1 MHSTVCVDF
10 PCYCKVYFALA
21 SHFDNCHCFECNICR
36 PARRSCVTVKHPQ
49 GSRKQEADRPTE
61 EILPPAKLLNMG
73 NPSSS
78 RIGVFDVA
86 ASSKTQ
92 PLGPEQLPHMQQ
104 WPETSASNFTCEV
117 AVSTPIWK
125 SPSTGLS
132 RCTDGS
138 ETAWMSELK
147 SATPIRPMELL
158 GGSKEPKTVP
168 NMSRPVGICCVTGK
182 PPQGSKKREGSHT
195 TEEIPPP
202 TKRLKMGNTSFSG
215 VGPSDAAGSSKIQ
228 PRGRERLPCLQQWPE
243 ASASKHVCDVAVS
256 TPPLGSTSTGSS
268 GSDIKKQEGSHTTE
282 EIPPPS
288 KCLKMGNPSFSGVG
302 PSDAAGSSKIQT
314 CGRERLPCLQQWP
327 EASASKHVCDVAVST
342 PPPGSTSIGSSGSD
356 IKKREGS
363 HTTEEIPPPSKRL
376 EMGNPSFSGVGS
388 SDVAGSSKIQPR
400 GRERLPCLQ
409 QWPEA
414 SASKHVCDVA
424 VSTPPPGST
433 STGSSGSDII
443 EVELM
448 SELKCTLPTHKEQLK
463 TVPEEGTDNVKR
475 IISDLIQLLDHRSV
489 NVLCYDHE
497 EEEREVSTMSDQ
509 AKVETISDLIAGA
522 ADSKMRLEVPKL
534 AGVSLVDFF
543 TLEETKEHLFSLRQS
558 IGQALDGNTLTHDVA
573 ENSCQLCAMNKL
585 VYRTPKFCSSCNK
598 HIKHGL
604 KIYIGV
610 DEMGTRHCFC
620 TSCFMGSRRGT
631 ISFQGTSIPKA
642 MLQVKKNDHEVEEP
656 WVQCDKCGLWQHQV
670 CALYIPKRDLGGK
683 AVYFCPKCHS
693 EGIKNG
699 EHVPLPKT
707 AAFGAKD
714 LPTSLLSDYI
724 EQRLFRRLKQDR
736 EKRAKSLQKKFD
748 EVPGPVDLVVR
759 VVLSANKILKV
770 NQQFLDIC
778 SHENYPIEFPYTSK
792 EFGSECGH
800 PNQRC
805 VYISY
810 LDSVKYFRP
819 EIKAASGEALRT
831 FVYHEILV
839 GYLDYCKKRG
849 FASCYI
855 WACPPSKGD
864 DYILCGHPETQKTPK
879 SDKLCQWYKSMLGK
893 ATKENIVVACTTLY
907 DHLFAPTGECN
918 VKITAARMPY
928 FDGDYWS
935 AAAVNMSKNLEQ
947 ESRVGSQ
954 NKVKKVPSKRT
965 FKAMGHSKISGDATK
980 DILLMQELRGHL
992 RGPKTIAGIVGP
1004 ISLVQVANHV
1014 PPNTKD
1020 ADAIIE
1026 DNFFDD
1032 RRSFLKVCQ
1041 ENYYMFDTLRR
1052 AKHSSMMMLYHL
1064 PTHMAEKYIETS
1076 KNLAKP
1082 EANKY
1087 SNSNDPFYIHHSNQ
1101 PGLILITQ
1109 LLTEENYNTWSRA
1122 MLMALNIKNKEGFVN
1137 GSIQQPPTTST
1148 TEFQQWRRCN
1158 NLIKAWLFN
1167 SISENIKASVIY
1179 NESAHEI
1186 WTDLKEHFSRTN
1198 TVHLFQV
1205 EEAIH
1210 DCKQDNMTIGAYYTK
1225 LKGPWDEHDALCCI
1239 PTCTCGTVKE
1249 LLQFQQ
1255 SQRTM
1260 KFLMGLNEAYIVVR
1274 GLPDT

>member
-1 MHSTVCVDF
+1 MDSSHVTPEQGFLIGYVDYKGMHVDGSRVSFTKYMHSTVCVDF
-10 PCYCKVYFALA
+10 PCYCEVYFTLA
-21 SHFDNCHCFECNICR
+21 SHFDDCQCFECNMCR
-36 PARRSCVTVKHPQ
+36 PARRSCVTVKHPP
-49 GSRKQEADRPTE
+49 GSRKQEANRPTE
-61 EILPPAKLLNMG
+61 EILPPAKLLKMG

-78 RIGVFDVA
+78 RIGVSDVA

-125 SPSTGLS
+125 SPCTGSS

-147 SATPIRPMELL
+147 SATPIRHIELI
-158 GGSKEPKTVP
+158 GDSIEPKTVP
-168 NMSRPVGICCVTGK
+168 NMSRPVGMCSVIGK
-182 PPQGSKKREGSHT
+182 PRQGSKKREGSHT

-202 TKRLKMGNTSFSG
+202 SKR
-215 VGPSDAAGSSKIQ
+215 
-228 PRGRERLPCLQQWPE
+228 
-243 ASASKHVCDVAVS
+243 
-256 TPPLGSTSTGSS
+256 
-268 GSDIKKQEGSHTTE
+268 
-282 EIPPPS
+282 
-288 KCLKMGNPSFSGVG
+288 LKMGNPSFSGVG
-302 PSDAAGSSKIQT
+302 PSDVAGSSKIPREKREGSHTTEEIPPPSKRLKMGNPSFSGVGPSDVAGSSKIQPR
-314 CGRERLPCLQQWP
+314 GREQLPCLQQWP

-342 PPPGSTSIGSSGSD
+342 PPPGSI
-356 IKKREGS
+356 
-363 HTTEEIPPPSKRL
+363 
-376 EMGNPSFSGVGS
+376 
-388 SDVAGSSKIQPR
+388 
-400 GRERLPCLQ
+400 
-409 QWPEA
+409 
-414 SASKHVCDVA
+414 
-424 VSTPPPGST
+424 
-433 STGSSGSDII
+433 STGSSGSDIT

-448 SELKCTLPTHKEQLK
+448 SELKSTIPTRKEQQK

-475 IISDLIQLLDHRSV
+475 IISDLIHLLDHRSV
-489 NVLCYDHE
+489 NVLCSDHE

-522 ADSKMRLEVPKL
+522 ADSKMRLEGPKL

-558 IGQALDGNTLTHDVA
+558 IGQALDGNTLTHNVA

-585 VYRTPKFCSSCNK
+585 VYRTPTFCSSCNK
-598 HIKHGL
+598 HIKHGS
-604 KIYIGV
+604 KIYCGV

-620 TSCFMGSRRGT
+620 TSCFMGSRSGT
-631 ISFQGTSIPKA
+631 ISFQGNSIPKA
-642 MLQVKKNDHEVEEP
+642 MLQMKKNDHEDEEP

-736 EKRAKSLQKKFD
+736 EKRAKALQKKFD
-748 EVPGPVDLVVR
+748 EVPGAVDLVVR

-778 SHENYPIEFPYTSK
+778 SHENYPTEFPYTSK
-792 EFGSECGH
+792 VLLLFQKIEGVDVCLFAMYVQEFGSECGH

-849 FASCYI
+849 FATCYI

-893 ATKENIVVACTTLY
+893 ATKENIVVVCTTLY

-947 ESRVGSQ
+947 ESRVGLQ

-980 DILLMQELRGHL
+980 DILLMQEVSILKVYWWGDSQLEQTMLKVKQDFLVVHL
-992 RGPKTIAGIVGP
+992 QYTCTRCREVILAAVRWFCPGCKNFQLCPRCHNAKQDGTEGNTHTSRSGEKHRL
-1004 ISLVQVANHV
+1004 SQVANHV
-1014 PPNTKD
+1014 RPDTKD
-1020 ADAIIE
+1020 ADAILE
-1026 DNFFDD
+1026 DNYFDD
-1032 RRSFLKVCQ
+1032 RRSFLKFCQ
-1041 ENYYMFDTLRR
+1041 ENHYVFDTLRR

-1064 PTHMAEKYIETS
+1064 VSTS
-1076 KNLAKP
+1076 
-1082 EANKY
+1082 
-1087 SNSNDPFYIHHSNQ
+1087 
-1101 PGLILITQ
+1101 
-1109 LLTEENYNTWSRA
+1109 
-1122 MLMALNIKNKEGFVN
+1122 
-1137 GSIQQPPTTST
+1137 
-1148 TEFQQWRRCN
+1148 
-1158 NLIKAWLFN
+1158 
-1167 SISENIKASVIY
+1167 
-1179 NESAHEI
+1179 
-1186 WTDLKEHFSRTN
+1186 
-1198 TVHLFQV
+1198 V
-1205 EEAIH
+1205 ERSS
-1210 DCKQDNMTIGAYYTK
+1210 
-1225 LKGPWDEHDALCCI
+1225 L
-1239 PTCTCGTVKE
+1239 
-1249 LLQFQQ
+1249 
-1255 SQRTM
+1255 
-1260 KFLMGLNEAYIVVR
+1260 
-1274 GLPDT
+1274 

>member
-1 MHSTVCVDF
+1 MKILGKLKNVLHAHHRLTVAVYRRRSLVQHSNEQDLLKFLVQLKLLMDSSHVTSEQGFLIGYVDYKRMHVDGSRVSFTKYMHSTVCVDF
-10 PCYCKVYFALA
+10 PCYCEVYFALA
-21 SHFDNCHCFECNICR
+21 FHFDDCHCFECNICR

-104 WPETSASNFTCEV
+104 WPETSASNFSCEV

-125 SPSTGLS
+125 SPSTGS
-132 RCTDGS
+132 GRCTDGS
-138 ETAWMSELK
+138 ETGWMSELK
-147 SATPIRPMELL
+147 SATPIRPIELI

-168 NMSRPVGICCVTGK
+168 NLSRPVGICCVTGK
-182 PPQGSKKREGSHT
+182 PRQGSKKREGSHT

-202 TKRLKMGNTSFSG
+202 SKRLKMGNPSFSG

-243 ASASKHVCDVAVS
+243 ASTSKHVRDVAVS
-256 TPPLGSTSTGSS
+256 TPPPGSTSTGSS
-268 GSDIKKQEGSHTTE
+268 GSDTKKREGSHTTE
-282 EIPPPS
+282 ETPPPS
-288 KCLKMGNPSFSGVG
+288 KRLKMGNPSFSGVG
-302 PSDAAGSSKIQT
+302 PSDAAGSSKIQ
-314 CGRERLPCLQQWP
+314 PC
-327 EASASKHVCDVAVST
+327 
-342 PPPGSTSIGSSGSD
+342 
-356 IKKREGS
+356 
-363 HTTEEIPPPSKRL
+363 
-376 EMGNPSFSGVGS
+376 
-388 SDVAGSSKIQPR
+388 

-433 STGSSGSDII
+433 STGSSGSDIKKREGSHTTEEIPPPSKHLKMGNPSFSGVGPSDVAGSSKLQPHGRERLPCLQQWPEASASKHVCEVAVSTTPPVSTSTGSSGSDII
-443 EVELM
+443 EVGLM
-448 SELKCTLPTHKEQLK
+448 SELKCTLPTCKEQLK

-489 NVLCYDHE
+489 NVLCYDHG

-522 ADSKMRLEVPKL
+522 ADSKMRLEGPKL

-558 IGQALDGNTLTHDVA
+558 IGQALDGNTLTHNVA

-585 VYRTPKFCSSCNK
+585 VYRTPTFCSSCNK

-604 KIYIGV
+604 KIYCGV

-631 ISFQGTSIPKA
+631 ISFQGNSIPKA
-642 MLQVKKNDHEVEEP
+642 MLQMKKNDHEDEEP

-683 AVYFCPKCHS
+683 AVYLCPKCHS
-693 EGIKNG
+693 EGIKSG

-748 EVPGPVDLVVR
+748 EVPGAVDLVVR

-778 SHENYPIEFPYTSK
+778 SHENYPTEFPYTSK
-792 EFGSECGH
+792 VLLLFQKIEGVDVCLFAMYVQEFGSECGH

-819 EIKAASGEALRT
+819 EIKAASGEALRS

-839 GYLDYCKKRG
+839 GYLGYCKKRG
-849 FASCYI
+849 FATCYI

-935 AAAVNMSKNLEQ
+935 AAAVNMSKNLVQ
-947 ESRVGSQ
+947 ESRVGLQ

-965 FKAMGHSKISGDATK
+965 FKAMGHSKISGDATR
-980 DILLMQELRGHL
+980 DILLMQELEQTMLNVKQDFLVVHL
-992 RGPKTIAGIVGP
+992 QYTCTRCREVILAGVRWFCPGCKNFQLCP
-1004 ISLVQVANHV
+1004 RCYDAKQDGTEGNTHTSNSGGKHRLSQVANQV
-1014 PPNTKD
+1014 PPDTKD
-1020 ADAIIE
+1020 ADAILE
-1026 DNFFDD
+1026 DNYFND
-1032 RRSFLKVCQ
+1032 RRSFLKFCQ
-1041 ENYYMFDTLRR
+1041 ENYYVFDTVRR

-1064 PTHMAEKYIETS
+1064 VSTNVERTS
-1076 KNLAKP
+1076 
-1082 EANKY
+1082 
-1087 SNSNDPFYIHHSNQ
+1087 
-1101 PGLILITQ
+1101 
-1109 LLTEENYNTWSRA
+1109 
-1122 MLMALNIKNKEGFVN
+1122 
-1137 GSIQQPPTTST
+1137 
-1148 TEFQQWRRCN
+1148 
-1158 NLIKAWLFN
+1158 
-1167 SISENIKASVIY
+1167 
-1179 NESAHEI
+1179 
-1186 WTDLKEHFSRTN
+1186 
-1198 TVHLFQV
+1198 
-1205 EEAIH
+1205 
-1210 DCKQDNMTIGAYYTK
+1210 
-1225 LKGPWDEHDALCCI
+1225 
-1239 PTCTCGTVKE
+1239 VKE
-1249 LLQFQQ
+1249 CKVDAQNLGSPIITG
-1255 SQRTM
+1255 SQPS
-1260 KFLMGLNEAYIVVR
+1260 FIFA
-1274 GLPDT
+1274 